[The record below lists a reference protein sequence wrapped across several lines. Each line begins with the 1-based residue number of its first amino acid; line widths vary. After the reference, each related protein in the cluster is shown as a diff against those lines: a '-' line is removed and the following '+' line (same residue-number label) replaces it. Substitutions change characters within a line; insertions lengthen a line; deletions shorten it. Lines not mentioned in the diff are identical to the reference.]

1 MPSLHFDNVPMIQK
15 HCTHSWLGAFAA
27 RLLQLRPG
35 MSLGSAVHCAVQ
47 NIHQSAGL
55 DPTKAAEICA
65 HNDFFSN
72 AADARGSVDSVEAQS
87 KRYRE
92 LFAAVLS
99 ESTVA
104 SRRAGRRP
112 SRKASAGSVV

>member
-1 MPSLHFDNVPMIQK
+1 MPSPHFDNGPMVQT
-15 HCTHSWLGAFAA
+15 HCTHSWLGSFAA

-47 NIHQSAGL
+47 NIHKSSDL
-55 DPTKAAEICA
+55 DPTKAAEVCA
-65 HNDFFSN
+65 HNDFSSN
-72 AADARGSVDSVEAQS
+72 APSAVDTAEAQS

-92 LFAAVLS
+92 LFSAVLS

-104 SRRAGRRP
+104 GRRSRRRAAP
-112 SRKASAGSVV
+112 KANPAPVV